1 MFGIAWTELLVILAI
16 ALLVIGPKDLPR
28 VLYSIGKFSK
38 KIKTFTGDIQKSLEG
53 VMQDEEL
60 ADIVREANKAGGDN
74 LSFELE
80 RQAAE
85 EARRQNM
92 MQPLPPAPD
101 TEAVEE
107 ADDLAAGKVDHKDK
121 ETDATS

>member
-38 KIKTFTGDIQKSLEG
+38 KIKIFTGDIQKSLEG
-53 VMQDEEL
+53 IMQDEEL

-107 ADDLAAGKVDHKDK
+107 ADDWASEKADRKDK

>member
-1 MFGIAWTELLVILAI
+1 MFGIAWSELLVILAI

-28 VLYSIGKFSK
+28 VLYSLGKFSK
-38 KIKTFTGDIQKSLEG
+38 KIKSFTGDIQKSLESI
-53 VMQDEEL
+53 MQDEEL

-85 EARRQNM
+85 EARRKNL

-107 ADDLAAGKVDHKDK
+107 AADTAPEEPKSKDK
-121 ETDATS
+121 ETDAAS

>member
-53 VMQDEEL
+53 IIQDEEL

-85 EARRQNM
+85 EARRQHM
-92 MQPLPPAPD
+92 MQALPPAPD

-107 ADDLAAGKVDHKDK
+107 ADDLAVGKSDQKDK

>member
-53 VMQDEEL
+53 IMQDEEL

-107 ADDLAAGKVDHKDK
+107 ADDWASEKADRKDK